1 MSTNNPGGPSRIR
14 YQPDDRLSATLSLG
28 LGFQIA
34 VLSIAGIILIPTV
47 VMRAAGATEAY
58 LSWAVFTAV
67 AVGGSATILQAVR
80 IGRIGMGYILAMGP
94 SAAFIAVCIT
104 AVAEGGP
111 AMLATL
117 VVITSLVPLVL
128 SYRLSLFQRLLTPT
142 VAGTV
147 IMLIPITV
155 MPAILNLLSATPS
168 GTPVLSAPL
177 SALATIIII
186 SGIALKATGALR
198 LWAPVIGVVA
208 GSIIGGFFG
217 LYDTDRVASASWVG
231 LPKNEWPGFNL
242 DFGPIFWA
250 LLPAFLLVAVINTI
264 RTISSAIAIQ
274 RISWRQSRAVDF
286 RAVQGALTVDGMSTL
301 ISGLVGTMPNTAY
314 TVGVSVAELTGV
326 GARSVGVATGAVFI
340 AMAFLPKVLALIL
353 SIPGPV
359 IAAYLTV
366 LLAALLVVGIKILVQ
381 DGIDYRNGMIVGIA
395 FFVGVGFQS
404 GLIFPEYVSEFA
416 GGLLENGMS
425 AGGFTAILMTIF
437 VEIAE
442 PRRSRIEMTFD
453 FSALPKIRDFLSAF
467 ASRNSWD
474 TAMSNRLDAAAE
486 ETLLT
491 LIPQDEE
498 EHDRRHLRLIAYKEE
513 GDAVLEFV
521 VSSGEEN
528 LQDRIALLSE
538 QTDETP
544 VEREISLRLLRHLA
558 SSVRHQQYHDTD
570 IVTVRV
576 KAHHHAPP

>member
-1 MSTNNPGGPSRIR
+1 M
-14 YQPDDRLSATLSLG
+14 
-28 LGFQIA
+28 
-34 VLSIAGIILIPTV
+34 
-47 VMRAAGATEAY
+47 
-58 LSWAVFTAV
+58 
-67 AVGGSATILQAVR
+67 
-80 IGRIGMGYILAMGP
+80 
-94 SAAFIAVCIT
+94 
-104 AVAEGGP
+104 
-111 AMLATL
+111 
-117 VVITSLVPLVL
+117 
-128 SYRLSLFQRLLTPT
+128 
-142 VAGTV
+142 
-147 IMLIPITV
+147 
-155 MPAILNLLSATPS
+155 
-168 GTPVLSAPL
+168 
-177 SALATIIII
+177 
-186 SGIALKATGALR
+186 
-198 LWAPVIGVVA
+198 
-208 GSIIGGFFG
+208 
-217 LYDTDRVASASWVG
+217 
-231 LPKNEWPGFNL
+231 
-242 DFGPIFWA
+242 
-250 LLPAFLLVAVINTI
+250 
-264 RTISSAIAIQ
+264 
-274 RISWRQSRAVDF
+274 DF

-453 FSALPKIRDFLSAF
+453 FSALPKIRDFLDAF

-474 TAMSNRLDAAAE
+474 TAMANRLYAAAE

>member
-1 MSTNNPGGPSRIR
+1 MSTNNPSSASRIR

-47 VMRAAGATEAY
+47 VMRAADATEAY

-67 AVGGSATILQAVR
+67 AVGGAATMLQAFR

-128 SYRLSLFQRLLTPT
+128 SYRLSLFQRILTPT

-155 MPAILNLLSATPS
+155 MPAILNLLSATPP

-186 SGIALKATGALR
+186 SGIALKATGAWR

-217 LYDTDRVASASWVG
+217 LYDTDRVAGASWIG
-231 LPKNEWPGFNL
+231 LPTNEWPGFDLN
-242 DFGPIFWA
+242 FGPTFWA
-250 LLPAFLLVAVINTI
+250 LLPAFLLVAVINSI

-301 ISGLVGTMPNTAY
+301 ISGIAGTMPNTAY
-314 TVGVSVAELTGV
+314 TVGVSVTELTGV

-340 AMAFLPKVLALIL
+340 AMAFLPKVLASIL
-353 SIPGPV
+353 AIPGPV

-366 LLAALLVVGIKILVQ
+366 LLAALFVVGMKIVVQ
-381 DGIDYRNGMIVGIA
+381 DGIDYRNSMIVGIA
-395 FFVGVGFQS
+395 FFVGIGFQS
-404 GLIFPEYVSEFA
+404 GLIFPEYISEFA

-442 PRRSRIEMTFD
+442 PRRSRIETEFD
-453 FSALPKIRDFLSAF
+453 ISALTKIRDFLGAF

-474 TAMSNRLDAAAE
+474 TAMSNRLCAAAE

-491 LIPQDEE
+491 LIPEDEE
-498 EHDRRHLRLIAYKEE
+498 EHDRRRLRLTAYREE
-513 GDAVLEFV
+513 GDAVIEFIV
-521 VSSGEEN
+521 ASGEEN
-528 LQDRIALLSE
+528 LQDQIALLSE
-538 QTDETP
+538 QADELSS
-544 VEREISLRLLRHLA
+544 EREVSLRLLRHLA